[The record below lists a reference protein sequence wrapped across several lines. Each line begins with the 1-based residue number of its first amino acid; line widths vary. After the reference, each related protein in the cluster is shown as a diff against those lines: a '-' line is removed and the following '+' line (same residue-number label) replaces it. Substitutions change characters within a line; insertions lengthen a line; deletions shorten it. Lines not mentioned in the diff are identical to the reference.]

1 MKKALIFIF
10 GVISYAVFF
19 FAFLYAIGFTGNV
32 LVPKSIDSPSDA
44 TVLQAFVTNLILLSI
59 FAIQHTIMAR
69 PAFKKWWTP
78 IVGPAMERSIFVLLA
93 SLALLLL
100 YWQWQSMSAIIWQIA
115 NPVAAGIVQGIFAL
129 GWLIVLLATFM
140 VNHFHLFGLKQV
152 FDNLKNKPQAE
163 LKFTKRYLYK
173 VVRHP
178 IMLGF
183 LIAFWATPTM
193 TLGHFMFS
201 LVTTAYIFIAVKFF
215 EEKDLKKALGTQ
227 YESYQREV
235 PMFIPFTK

>member
-1 MKKALIFIF
+1 MKRVLVFLF

-32 LVPKSIDSPSDA
+32 LVPKSIDTPSDA
-44 TVLQAFVTNLILLSI
+44 TILQAFITNLVLLSI
-59 FAIQHTIMAR
+59 FAVQHTVMAR
-69 PAFKKWWTP
+69 PGFKKWWTK

-93 SLALLLL
+93 SLALLLM
-100 YWQWQSMSAIIWQIA
+100 YWQWQSISVIIWHVE
-115 NPVAAGIVQGIFAL
+115 NPVIAGIIKGFFAL
-129 GWLIVLLATFM
+129 GWLIVLLSTFM

-152 FDNLKNKPQAE
+152 IDNLKNKPQAE
-163 LKFTKRYLYK
+163 LTFTKRYLYK
-173 VVRHP
+173 FVRHP

-193 TLGHFMFS
+193 TLGHLLFAV
-201 LVTTAYIFIAVKFF
+201 VTTLYIFIAVKFF
-215 EEKDLKKALGTQ
+215 EEKDLRKSLGEA
-227 YESYQREV
+227 YANYQREV

>member
-1 MKKALIFIF
+1 MKRVLVFLF

-32 LVPKSIDSPSDA
+32 LVPKSIDTPSDA
-44 TVLQAFVTNLILLSI
+44 TILQAFITNLVLLSI
-59 FAIQHTIMAR
+59 FAVQHTVMAR
-69 PAFKKWWTP
+69 PGFKKWWTK

-93 SLALLLL
+93 SLALLLM
-100 YWQWQSMSAIIWQIA
+100 YWQWQSISAIVWHVE
-115 NPVAAGIVQGIFAL
+115 NPVIAGIIKGFFAL
-129 GWLIVLLATFM
+129 GWLIVLLSTFM

-152 FDNLKNKPQAE
+152 IDNLKNKPQAE
-163 LKFTKRYLYK
+163 LTFTKRYLYK
-173 VVRHP
+173 FVRHP

-193 TLGHFMFS
+193 TLGHLLFAV
-201 LVTTAYIFIAVKFF
+201 VTTLYIFIAVKFF
-215 EEKDLKKALGTQ
+215 EERDLRAQLGEA
-227 YESYQREV
+227 YANYQKEV

>member
-1 MKKALIFIF
+1 MKRVLVFLF

-32 LVPKSIDSPSDA
+32 LVPKSIDTPSDA
-44 TVLQAFVTNLILLSI
+44 TVLQAFIINMVLLSI
-59 FAIQHTIMAR
+59 FAVQHTVMAR
-69 PAFKKWWTP
+69 PGFKKWWTK

-100 YWQWQSMSAIIWQIA
+100 FWQWQSMNAIIWHVED
-115 NPVAAGIVQGIFAL
+115 PVIAGIIKGIFAL
-129 GWLIVLLATFM
+129 GWLIVLLSTFM

-152 FDNLKNKPQAE
+152 IDNLKNKPQAE
-163 LKFTKRYLYK
+163 LKFVKRYLYK
-173 VVRHP
+173 FVRHP

-183 LIAFWATPTM
+183 LTAFWATPTM
-193 TLGHFMFS
+193 TLGHLIFAV
-201 LVTTAYIFIAVKFF
+201 VTTLYIFIAVKFF
-215 EEKDLKKALGTQ
+215 EEKDLRKSLGEA
-227 YESYQREV
+227 YANYQREV

>member
-1 MKKALIFIF
+1 MKRVLVFLF

-32 LVPKSIDSPSDA
+32 LVPKSIDTPSDA
-44 TVLQAFVTNLILLSI
+44 TILQAFLINLVLLSI
-59 FAIQHTIMAR
+59 FAVQHTVMAR
-69 PAFKKWWTP
+69 PGFKKWWTK

-93 SLALLLL
+93 SLALLLMF
-100 YWQWQSMSAIIWQIA
+100 WQWQSMNAIIWHIED
-115 NPVAAGIVQGIFAL
+115 PVIAGIIKGFFAL
-129 GWLIVLLATFM
+129 GWLIVLLSTFM

-163 LKFTKRYLYK
+163 LKFVQRYLYK
-173 VVRHP
+173 FVRHP

-193 TLGHFMFS
+193 TLGHFIFAV
-201 LVTTAYIFIAVKFF
+201 VTTLYIFIAVKFF
-215 EEKDLKKALGTQ
+215 EEKDLRKSLGEA
-227 YESYQREV
+227 YANYQREV
-235 PMFIPFTK
+235 PMFIPFIK